1 MLLKMAHQLAAT
13 HLPDPH
19 VALTATRHD
28 IALVVA
34 EAERTDPR
42 SMRLVNEPKKLARVR
57 LVCPH
62 PPVFP
67 ACDYEVQRIG
77 QAVRL
82 ARVAHSD
89 CGEHRVV
96 ARIPDADRAVRAQGS
111 KPVRGIGGKRDPLDS
126 RSVVLA
132 NQQRLQVVHAQ
143 AVHEAGRGARDDLD
157 LVWREREGRYRTR
170 ELHLASVVHVRIEGS
185 YGAVPAAHH
194 ETLWPAEQ

>member
-1 MLLKMAHQLAAT
+1 M
-13 HLPDPH
+13 
-19 VALTATRHD
+19 
-28 IALVVA
+28 
-34 EAERTDPR
+34 
-42 SMRLVNEPKKLARVR
+42 
-57 LVCPH
+57 CPH

-96 ARIPDADRAVRAQGS
+96 ARIPRVSVSVHDEDVNVGEGESESKGEGEDRVRVRVSVNLGPRPQPVVPDADRAVRAEGS

-143 AVHEAGRGARDDLD
+143 AVHEAYGWGSVEVAVEINAQARCS
-157 LVWREREGRYRTR
+157 
-170 ELHLASVVHVRIEGS
+170 SVR
-185 YGAVPAAHH
+185 A
-194 ETLWPAEQ
+194 